1 MLTGLILVAWCG
13 GLELWPQK
21 CFPWNVVGSNPA
33 ACSLDFKPTPSLWKP
48 GIDLVVRDLE

>member
-33 ACSLDFKPTPSLWKP
+33 ACSLDFKPTPSLWKL
-48 GIDLVVRDLE
+48 GIDLVVCDLE